1 MLPEQEINVFDCIFQ
16 CIEWEKIQLM
26 ALKTVT
32 KIDPLAHA
40 RLAGDWQGKGKEPAN
55 MLVCF

>member
-1 MLPEQEINVFDCIFQ
+1 
-16 CIEWEKIQLM
+16 M
-26 ALKTVT
+26 ALKIVT

-55 MLVCF
+55 MLVFF